1 MPGAP
6 AARQNDP
13 VTGTD
18 IHILLVPSPGG
29 PVPTPTPLPFAG
41 KLMSAL
47 STDVFI
53 NGMPA
58 ATVDS
63 IAQNVPPHIAPPPAT
78 FSKPP
83 TNMGAVLAGST
94 SVLVNGKGLAR
105 VGDQVKTC
113 NDPADAPTS
122 TITAGASDVFAG

>member
-1 MPGAP
+1 MPAAP

-18 IHILLVPSPGG
+18 IHILMVPSPGG

-41 KLMSAL
+41 TLVSGL
-47 STDVFI
+47 SSDVLI
-53 NGMPA
+53 NGLPA

-63 IAQNVPPHIAPPPAT
+63 VARNAPPHLAPPPAT
-78 FSKPP
+78 FQKPP
-83 TNMGAVLAGST
+83 TDSGTVLAGST
-94 SVLVNGKGLAR
+94 TVLVNGKGLAR
-105 VGDQVKTC
+105 VGDQVQTC

-122 TITAGASDVFAG
+122 AIERFLATGEW